1 MWRLRRGSKPS
12 APLHRSRDIIVIAG
26 GARPS
31 RLRLMELAGADQ
43 LPAPAAISGDGRRTE
58 TYMDGRQQRARTL
71 DDWIFNPTAEDMV
84 CVNAFHD
91 TMLKV
96 YTGYSAFDPD
106 QPDQN
111 DIKTKIANLMRA
123 QLILL
128 GGDVIYVREGDTLH
142 TLGDSAD
149 LLSYYM
155 HGDSREARK
164 AMDLLETNFQG
175 YFPVVDGLAWRN
187 VMKLVYPDGSYL
199 YVDLKTLNSATVS
212 DGSLETYPE
221 YGSHIV
227 HRHNFEPIQR
237 FFGILD
243 QAVGEPWFFEKTM
256 MYHFN
261 QPYREKSHVLVGG
274 GGNGKSMFMGLV
286 QRLYG
291 DFALTDAPQPNF
303 SGHAAA
309 VVAYNF
315 IGKRIVTFND
325 VGDPSAKFLEW
336 LKRMITGNLEVKTPS
351 GAWLSIPCNA
361 NFMMETNHAPQIL
374 SLEAHRRRFVI
385 REFDSTFRLKD
396 YIDDPTLD
404 KLGDRGDIT
413 AGDLVNYLLT
423 IRDKVSDWAAFGSE
437 PELEFYEEA

>member
-1 MWRLRRGSKPS
+1 MT
-12 APLHRSRDIIVIAG
+12 
-26 GARPS
+26 
-31 RLRLMELAGADQ
+31 
-43 LPAPAAISGDGRRTE
+43 GRRIK
-58 TYMDGRQQRARTL
+58 MDGRKQRTRSL
-71 DDWIFNPTAEDMV
+71 DDWIFHPTAEDLV
-84 CVNAFHD
+84 CVNRFHD
-91 TMLKV
+91 TVRSV
-96 YTGYSAFDPD
+96 YQGSRSPLDPEGPDPD
-106 QPDQN
+106 DLR
-111 DIKTKIANLMRA
+111 TKVAALMKA

-142 TLGDSAD
+142 TLGDAVD

-155 HGDSREARK
+155 HTDSKEARK

-175 YFPVVDGLAWRN
+175 YFPIVDGLTWRD
-187 VMKLVYPDGSYL
+187 VIKLRYVDGSSQYI
-199 YVDLKTLNSATVS
+199 DMHTLGTAHIDETSRA
-212 DGSLETYPE
+212 TYPE
-221 YGSHIV
+221 YGAHLV
-227 HRHNFEPIQR
+227 RAENYEPIYK
-237 FFGILD
+237 FFSVLN
-243 QAVGEPWFFEKTM
+243 QAVGEPYFFEKTM

-303 SGHAAA
+303 TGHAAA

-361 NFMMETNHAPQIL
+361 NFLMETNHPPQIL
-374 SLEAHRRRFVI
+374 GLEAHRRRFVI
-385 REFDSTFRLKD
+385 REFHPDFRLKE
-396 YIDDPTLD
+396 YLTDPELD
-404 KLGDRGDIT
+404 KLGERGNIT
-413 AGDLVNYLLT
+413 AGDLVNYLVT
-423 IRDKVSDWAAFGSE
+423 IRDQVDDWSSFGEE
-437 PELEFYEEA
+437 PTLRIEEE

>member
-1 MWRLRRGSKPS
+1 
-12 APLHRSRDIIVIAG
+12 
-26 GARPS
+26 
-31 RLRLMELAGADQ
+31 
-43 LPAPAAISGDGRRTE
+43 
-58 TYMDGRQQRARTL
+58 MDGRIQRVRTL
-71 DDWIFNPTAEDMV
+71 EDWIWNPTAEDLI
-84 CVNAFHD
+84 CVNHFHD
-91 TMLKV
+91 TVRQV
-96 YTGYSAFDPD
+96 YQGWSNLDPD
-106 QPDQN
+106 GPDPD
-111 DIKTKIANLMRA
+111 DIKTKVAALMQA

-142 TLGDSAD
+142 TLGDAVD

-155 HGDSREARK
+155 HSDSREARK

-175 YFPVVDGLAWRN
+175 YFPIVDGLTWRD
-187 VMKLVYPDGSYL
+187 VMLLKYPDGSYC
-199 YVDLKTLNSATVS
+199 YVNLKNLQMATIEE
-212 DGSLETYPE
+212 GSMATYPE
-221 YGSHIV
+221 YGAHDV
-227 HRHNFEPIQR
+227 KPYNYEPIYR
-237 FFGILD
+237 FFNVLN

-303 SGHAAA
+303 TGHAAA

-351 GAWLSIPCNA
+351 GAWLSVPCNA
-361 NFMMETNHAPQIL
+361 NFLMETNHAPQIL

-385 REFDSTFRLKD
+385 REFHPDFRLRD
-396 YIDDPTLD
+396 FLDDPTLD
-404 KLGDRGDIT
+404 RLGERGDIT
-413 AGDLVNYLLT
+413 AGDLVNYMLT
-423 IRDKVSDWAAFGSE
+423 IRDQVGDWTKFGAE
-437 PELEFYEEA
+437 PELEFYEEEDVIE

>member
-1 MWRLRRGSKPS
+1 
-12 APLHRSRDIIVIAG
+12 
-26 GARPS
+26 
-31 RLRLMELAGADQ
+31 
-43 LPAPAAISGDGRRTE
+43 
-58 TYMDGRQQRARTL
+58 MDGRTQRVRTL
-71 DDWIFNPTAEDMV
+71 DDWIYNPTAEDLV
-84 CVNAFHD
+84 CINRFHE
-91 TMLKV
+91 TVQAV
-96 YTGYSAFDPD
+96 YSGYSTMDPNAPDPD
-106 QPDQN
+106 N
-111 DIKTKIANLMRA
+111 IMTKVACLMRA

-142 TLGDSAD
+142 TLGDAVD

-155 HGDSREARK
+155 HSDSRDARK

-175 YFPVVDGLAWRN
+175 YFPIVDGLTWRD
-187 VMKLVYPDGSYL
+187 VMLLKYPDGSYA
-199 YVDLKTLNSATVS
+199 YVNLKTLQSAVVEE
-212 DGSLETYPE
+212 GSLATYPE
-221 YGSHIV
+221 YGAHEV
-227 HRHNFEPIQR
+227 KPHNYEPIYK
-237 FFGILD
+237 FFNVLN

-256 MYHFN
+256 LYHFN

-303 SGHAAA
+303 TGHAAA

-361 NFMMETNHAPQIL
+361 NFLMETNHAPQIL

-385 REFDSTFRLKD
+385 REFHPDFRLKD
-396 YIDDPTLD
+396 FLSDELLD
-404 KLGDRGDIT
+404 RLGERGDIT

-423 IRDKVSDWAAFGSE
+423 IRDQVDDWTKFGVE
-437 PELEFYEEA
+437 PELDFYEEDVVE

>member
-1 MWRLRRGSKPS
+1 MNGQK
-12 APLHRSRDIIVIAG
+12 
-26 GARPS
+26 
-31 RLRLMELAGADQ
+31 
-43 LPAPAAISGDGRRTE
+43 
-58 TYMDGRQQRARTL
+58 QRARTL
-71 DDWIFNPTAEDMV
+71 EDWIFNPTAEDLV
-84 CVNAFHD
+84 CVNRFHE
-91 TMLKV
+91 TV
-96 YTGYSAFDPD
+96 RTVFSGYSNLDPEAPDPD
-106 QPDQN
+106 DV
-111 DIKTKIANLMRA
+111 KTKVAALMKA

-142 TLGDSAD
+142 TLGDAVD

-155 HGDSREARK
+155 HSDSRDARK

-175 YFPVVDGLAWRN
+175 YFPIVDGLTWRD
-187 VMKLVYPDGSYL
+187 VILLKYPDGSYC
-199 YVDLKTLNSATVS
+199 YVNLKNLQMATIEEDS
-212 DGSLETYPE
+212 MAAYPE
-221 YGSHIV
+221 YGAHDV
-227 HRHNFEPIQR
+227 RPYNYEPIYR
-237 FFGILD
+237 FFNVLN

-256 MYHFN
+256 LYHFN

-303 SGHAAA
+303 TGHAAA

-325 VGDPSAKFLEW
+325 VGDPSARFLEW

-361 NFMMETNHAPQIL
+361 NFLMETNHAPQIL
-374 SLEAHRRRFVI
+374 ALEAHRRRFVI
-385 REFDSTFRLKD
+385 REFHPDFRLKD
-396 YIDDPTLD
+396 FLDDATLD
-404 KLGDRGDIT
+404 KLGERGDIT

-423 IRDKVSDWAAFGSE
+423 IRDQVGDWTQFGVE
-437 PELEFYEEA
+437 PELEFTEEEVAE

>member
-1 MWRLRRGSKPS
+1 
-12 APLHRSRDIIVIAG
+12 
-26 GARPS
+26 
-31 RLRLMELAGADQ
+31 
-43 LPAPAAISGDGRRTE
+43 
-58 TYMDGRQQRARTL
+58 MDGRKQRARTL
-71 DDWIFNPTAEDMV
+71 NDWIFHPTAEDLV
-84 CVNAFHD
+84 CVNRFQE
-91 TMLKV
+91 TVRSV
-96 YTGYSAFDPD
+96 YSGYSSLDPD
-106 QPDQN
+106 APDP
-111 DIKTKIANLMRA
+111 DDVKTKVACLMQA

-142 TLGDSAD
+142 TLGDAVD

-155 HGDSREARK
+155 HSDSRDARK

-175 YFPVVDGLAWRN
+175 YFPIVDGLTWRN
-187 VMKLVYPDGSYL
+187 VILLKYPNGSYH
-199 YVDLKTLNSATVS
+199 YVNLKTLQSATVPES
-212 DGSLETYPE
+212 GTEAYPE
-221 YGSHIV
+221 YGAHDV
-227 HRHNFEPIQR
+227 KPHNYEPIYK
-237 FFGILD
+237 FFNVLN

-256 MYHFN
+256 LYHFN

-274 GGNGKSMFMGLV
+274 GGNGKSMYMGLI

-303 SGHAAA
+303 TGHAAA

-361 NFMMETNHAPQIL
+361 NFLMETNHAPQIL

-385 REFDSTFRLKD
+385 REFHPDFRLKD
-396 YIDDPTLD
+396 FLDDATLD
-404 KLGDRGDIT
+404 RLGDRGDIT

-423 IRDKVSDWAAFGSE
+423 IRDQVDDWTKFGVE
-437 PELEFYEEA
+437 PELEFYEEDVIE